1 MPAYGTEM
9 LSRLMALAVALLPG
23 FDTAIAA
30 GLTPETTQ
38 AFERHIRTV
47 EAQVD
52 RRLTSG
58 QFLWPRP
65 VPVC

>member
-1 MPAYGTEM
+1 M